1 MVAVRVEVGLR
12 GGGGGGGARSVGGE
26 EKVGGGGWGWVSFME
41 RAVAGS
47 TRTQPEG
54 LEGSVRACRCRRNE
68 RVQCCA
74 RYGGPVAAGKGTNVK
89 DVVRWC
95 VCVCVCVQV
104 MLSNLDIERSFRLLF
119 RLHRPRTR
127 CRCRCSTRTSPSP
140 TPATAAA
147 AFRFSLQI
155 QPKPFCAHSVRFNN
169 SVCPMKAR
177 WTVVC
182 LAVAVAAAAPSG
194 RSSLEK
200 ANPVFKRKDPPSGIS
215 AAPVGNDNMAAPPS
229 SRSALPSFLFLLG
242 DDIGWADMSWNGGTA
257 NTPRMAEWARRA
269 GSILMQDSHS
279 SGTVCSPT
287 RASVLTGRTRKSTT
301 CGMASCILCVVF
313 FSAYNVRTMA
323 WCVLLPVV

>member
-1 MVAVRVEVGLR
+1 
-12 GGGGGGGARSVGGE
+12 
-26 EKVGGGGWGWVSFME
+26 
-41 RAVAGS
+41 
-47 TRTQPEG
+47 
-54 LEGSVRACRCRRNE
+54 
-68 RVQCCA
+68 
-74 RYGGPVAAGKGTNVK
+74 
-89 DVVRWC
+89 
-95 VCVCVCVQV
+95 
-104 MLSNLDIERSFRLLF
+104 
-119 RLHRPRTR
+119 
-127 CRCRCSTRTSPSP
+127 
-140 TPATAAA
+140 
-147 AFRFSLQI
+147 
-155 QPKPFCAHSVRFNN
+155 
-169 SVCPMKAR
+169 MKAR